1 MVQANHEDLLA
12 MTALMADDD
21 FPDDFGEDG
30 FNDPGQDR
38 LNQTAT
44 VFPGQEEKMKP
55 PMQPD
60 SHFERR
66 KSEEE
71 TLRKLNLKYQ
81 GEASFLRGQLN
92 RKEQEVEGERQAR
105 RKVETELQEKL
116 EG

>member
-44 VFPGQEEKMKP
+44 VFPGQEVALF
-55 PMQPD
+55 D
-60 SHFERR
+60 ISI
-66 KSEEE
+66 
-71 TLRKLNLKYQ
+71 
-81 GEASFLRGQLN
+81 
-92 RKEQEVEGERQAR
+92 
-105 RKVETELQEKL
+105 
-116 EG
+116 